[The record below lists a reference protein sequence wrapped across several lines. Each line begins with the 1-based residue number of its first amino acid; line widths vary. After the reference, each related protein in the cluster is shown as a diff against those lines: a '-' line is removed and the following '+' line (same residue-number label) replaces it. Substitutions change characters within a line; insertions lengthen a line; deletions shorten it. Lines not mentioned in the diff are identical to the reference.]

1 MNIKIAIIDYPG
13 SLKSAVYGLSEM
25 FKMASR
31 VSFDQNLVYQFVPE
45 IIDHSTYK
53 NDQQQENPCYA
64 AVIVP
69 PCDDNDYFLNPEVEL
84 ISWLVEQHNT
94 GAVLTSA
101 CAGSFILAATGLLKG
116 TEITTHWAL
125 QTLFQKTYPQLAL
138 QIDQLLINKDNFIT
152 AAGMLSWLDL
162 GLEIVTRFSRSSVM
176 RQLGKMLV
184 VDTGKREQRYYKQF
198 APSFSHGDHDIL
210 GLQIEL
216 QTIFNQSLTIHLL
229 AQKCS
234 LTERTFLRRFIR
246 ATQLKPTQ
254 YIQRLRIQKACD
266 LLETS
271 ENPFAWIAL
280 QVGYEDV
287 SACRKIFIRVIG
299 LTPSEF
305 RTRFV
310 RNKSQSVL

>member
-1 MNIKIAIIDYPG
+1 MNIRIAVVDYPG
-13 SLKSAVYGLSEM
+13 CLKSAVYGLSEM
-25 FKMASR
+25 FKMAGR
-31 VSFDQNLVYQFVPE
+31 VSIDQNLSYQFVPE
-45 IIDHSTYK
+45 IIDFNIYK
-53 NDQQQENPCYA
+53 NDHQLQKASYD

-69 PCDDNDYFLNPEVEL
+69 PCDDNDYFLSPEAEL
-84 ISWLVEQHNT
+84 LNWLVLQHNK

-101 CAGSFILAATGLLKG
+101 CAGSFILAATGLLKE

-125 QTLFQKTYPQLAL
+125 QTLFHKTYPQLAL
-138 QIDQLLINKDNFIT
+138 KIDQLLINQDDFIT

-162 GLEIVTRFSRSSVM
+162 GLEIVAQFSRPSVM

-184 VDTGKREQRYYKQF
+184 VDTGRREQRYYKQF
-198 APSFSHGDHDIL
+198 APSFSHGDHAIL

-216 QTIFNQSLTIHLL
+216 QTIFNQSLTIYLL

-246 ATQLKPTQ
+246 ATELKPTQ

-271 ENPFAWIAL
+271 DNPFAWIAH

-287 SACRKIFIRVIG
+287 SACRKIFIRIIG

-310 RNKSQSVL
+310 RNKSQAVL